1 MYLSSSPLCLLVVI
15 LTVAIALNDCKRFD
29 YLDGVVTVMICTFD
43 LDGLAQQ
50 RLAQHCYYCYS
61 AILLFC
67 TYCYY
72 SATAA
77 IITIL
82 LPYSHSSCYCYSVIV
97 LQLLELLI

>member
-1 MYLSSSPLCLLVVI
+1 MSTCSF

-29 YLDGVVTVMICTFD
+29 YFEGVMICTFD
-43 LDGLAQQ
+43 LDGLAQH
-50 RLAQHCYYCYS
+50 RLAQHCYHCYS

-82 LPYSHSSCYCYSVIV
+82 LPYLIHTHFVIAI
-97 LQLLELLI
+97 LLLYYNC

>member
-1 MYLSSSPLCLLVVI
+1 
-15 LTVAIALNDCKRFD
+15 
-29 YLDGVVTVMICTFD
+29 MICTFD
-43 LDGLAQQ
+43 LDGLAQH
-50 RLAQHCYYCYS
+50 RLAQHCYYYYS

-82 LPYSHSSCYCYSVIV
+82 LPYLIHTHFVTAI
-97 LQLLELLI
+97 LLLYYNC